1 MTLPHVNKIVEGWS
15 ESEVR
20 VDKIKS
26 APNTNVAEFSQ
37 DVGKMQQT
45 GSERRLE
52 KILEKENPEA
62 GLER

>member
-1 MTLPHVNKIVEGWS
+1 MTLPHVNKIVEEWS
-15 ESEVR
+15 ESEVN
-20 VDKIKS
+20 KIKS

-45 GSERRLE
+45 WSERRME
-52 KILEKENPEA
+52 RILEKEKQEA